1 MASALKPKTAWTHIA
16 RYWPMLVFG
25 GVMLVVTNGLALVVP
40 WLLGRVI
47 NALQGTDPAAEI
59 PLLAV
64 LMIAAAL
71 GQALSRIAS
80 RVSLFNAAR
89 KAEYDLRSE
98 LFSHLLTLDGEYF
111 RHHPTGDVMSR
122 LTNDVQTVR
131 ALWGPGILNL
141 VNTSFLFVAAAV
153 LMVGIDL
160 ELTLWAIIPY
170 PSVVILGR
178 VFGRRLYHRSRAVQ
192 DQLGHLSASLQED
205 LTGIGVIKAYTAER
219 QRRGVFRRLSERLL
233 DANMELTKVRGQL
246 IPVLGSLASV
256 GLVIVLWVG
265 GKKVINKEI
274 DLGQM
279 IQFSAYLG
287 LLVWPTMALGWMLS
301 LVQRGLASWHRI
313 EQVLAAKPTI
323 VSGPG
328 PDLDLEKA
336 RGDLEVR
343 DLTIAINDRNILDGV
358 TLRCAPG
365 TMTALV
371 GRTGSGKST
380 LVEAL
385 CRLIDIPDGT
395 VFIDGRDV
403 NELSLQNL
411 RGAIGYAPQE
421 AFLFSTTIAE
431 NIKFGF
437 PDKYANGESHER
449 MGWAADAAG
458 LGRDLSALPDAADT
472 VVGERGITLSGGQRQ
487 RVALARAISAEP
499 RVLILDD
506 SLSSVDAETERDILA
521 RLTEVM
527 RGRTSILIS
536 HRVAVVRRADQIA
549 VMDQGRIVEVGTHD
563 ELLAAGGVY
572 EELYRTQIDSQVL
585 ATEMATAEAES

>member
-1 MASALKPKTAWTHIA
+1 
-16 RYWPMLVFG
+16 MLVFG
-25 GVMLVVTNGLALVVP
+25 GAMLIVTNAFALAVP

-47 NALQGTDPAAEI
+47 DALEGTDPAGDI
-59 PLLAV
+59 TVLALV
-64 LMIAAAL
+64 MIGAAL
-71 GQALSRIAS
+71 GQAFSRIAS
-80 RVSLFNAAR
+80 RIALFNAAR

-111 RHHPTGDVMSR
+111 RRHPTGDVMSR

-141 VNTSFLFVAAAV
+141 VNTTFLFVAAAV

-160 ELTLWAIIPY
+160 ELTLWAILPY

-178 VFGRRLYHRSRAVQ
+178 VFGRRLYHRSRRVQ
-192 DQLGHLSASLQED
+192 DQLGELSSSLQED

-219 QRRGVFRRLSERLL
+219 QRRGRFRKLSEHLL
-233 DANMELTKVRGQL
+233 SANMQLTKVRGQL

-256 GLVIVLWVG
+256 GTVIVLWVG
-265 GKKVINKEI
+265 GKKVINGDI

-279 IQFSAYLG
+279 VQFSAYLG

-313 EQVLAAKPTI
+313 KDVLAAEPTI

-328 PDLDLEKA
+328 PDLDLSTA

-343 DLTIAINDRNILDGV
+343 DLTITIDDRTILDGV
-358 TLRCAPG
+358 NLRCPPG

-380 LVEAL
+380 LVESI
-385 CRLIDIPDGT
+385 CRLINIPDNT
-395 VFIDGRDV
+395 VFVDGRDV
-403 NELSLQNL
+403 NELPLPTL
-411 RGAIGYAPQE
+411 RRAVGYAPQE

-431 NIKFGF
+431 NIEVGF
-437 PDKYANGESHER
+437 PENEQGEGQKNGRAKSRLE
-449 MGWAADAAG
+449 WAAAAAG

-487 RVALARAISAEP
+487 RVALARAISTEP
-499 RVLILDD
+499 LILILDD

-536 HRVAVVRRADQIA
+536 HRVAAVRRADQIA
-549 VMDQGRIVEVGTHD
+549 VMDEGRIAEIGTHD
-563 ELLAAGGVY
+563 ELIARGGVY
-572 EELYRTQIDSQVL
+572 EELYRTQLDSQILGSEDAPSEV
-585 ATEMATAEAES
+585 TP